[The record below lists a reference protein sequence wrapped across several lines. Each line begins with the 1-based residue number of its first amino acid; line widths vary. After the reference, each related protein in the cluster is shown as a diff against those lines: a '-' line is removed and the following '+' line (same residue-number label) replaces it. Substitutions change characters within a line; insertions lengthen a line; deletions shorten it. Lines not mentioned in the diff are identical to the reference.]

1 MKKLFLVVVLLSMT
15 GCATVKSWIPSF
27 YDPNQSASIINV
39 RANIERLDCTQNQLP
54 QALAIKEQL
63 TWFQL
68 YSESKGWQQADVLRL
83 VEPMQETIDDF
94 VKRSQDKQGSEA
106 YCNIKKKI
114 LQTQAKTAASAVLGR
129 F

>member
-1 MKKLFLVVVLLSMT
+1 MQKLTLIFAAVLLT

-27 YDPNQSASIINV
+27 WDDNQSASIISV
-39 RANIERLDCTQNQLP
+39 RANIERLDCSQPQLP
-54 QALAIKEQL
+54 QAMAIKDQL

-68 YSESKGWQQADVLRL
+68 YSESKGWRQADVLR
-83 VEPMQETIDDF
+83 VVAPMQETLDDF

-114 LQTQAKTAASAVLGR
+114 LQTQAKTAAAAVLGR